1 MSDSLWLMMQHNE
14 RESWNLN
21 NRNDPRDHD
30 HQVGRFPVVPKTARD
45 DAEGSVAE
53 DSEGGNLHTTMR
65 PCSCPVLSLII
76 ELPSVVLSS
85 VENPPRRGILA
96 VLSCKV

>member
-1 MSDSLWLMMQHNE
+1 MMQHNE

-30 HQVGRFPVVPKTARD
+30 NQVRRFPVVSKTARD

-53 DSEGGNLHTTMR
+53 DSEGGNLTQ
-65 PCSCPVLSLII
+65 CGLAGVGFSL
-76 ELPSVVLSS
+76 
-85 VENPPRRGILA
+85 
-96 VLSCKV
+96 

>member
-1 MSDSLWLMMQHNE
+1 MKGQKRLRDSLKLMMQHNE

-30 HQVGRFPVVPKTARD
+30 NQVRRFPVVSKTARD

-53 DSEGGNLHTTMR
+53 DSEGGNLTQ
-65 PCSCPVLSLII
+65 CGLAGVGFSL
-76 ELPSVVLSS
+76 
-85 VENPPRRGILA
+85 
-96 VLSCKV
+96 

>member
-1 MSDSLWLMMQHNE
+1 MRDSLWLMMQHNE

-30 HQVGRFPVVPKTARD
+30 HQVRRFPVVPKTARD

-53 DSEGGNLHTTMR
+53 DSEGGHLHTTMR
-65 PCSCPVLSLII
+65 PCSSCPVLSLII

-96 VLSCKV
+96 VLS